1 VRMLTRLS
9 LVLGLL
15 QLISGKGTGCPACD
29 SLQSLWN
36 PDTNKGSCVG
46 NRKDPVKLIINFQQ
60 CICGTQGQYDYQTC
74 TECNLDPEGGVPIDG
89 LNFGPLSLFQAQC
102 SIFSND
108 INTILKPSG
117 LISFVNSIRP
127 DSIVE
132 EIIAEQDILAIEIL
146 AAIKITVTTTVTV
159 ATASGGL
166 KGPTGIN
173 RPGMSIPSP
182 TGRDG
187 VSSVSGS
194 GKISPTS
201 LFGIVALAVSAAIFL

>member
-1 VRMLTRLS
+1 MLTRLS
-9 LVLGLL
+9 LLL
-15 QLISGKGTGCPACD
+15 SLLHLISARGTGCPACD

-46 NRKDPVKLIINFQQ
+46 SRKDPVKLIINFQQ
-60 CICGTQGQYDYQTC
+60 CICGTQGQNNYQNC

-89 LNFGPLSLFQAQC
+89 LNFGPLSLFREQC
-102 SIFSND
+102 SMFSND

-117 LISFVNSIRP
+117 LVPFVYSIRP

-146 AAIKITVTTTVTV
+146 SAITITVTKMGTD
-159 ATASGGL
+159 ATAIGGS

-173 RPGMSIPSP
+173 RTGMSIPSP
-182 TGRDG
+182 TSDGREG
-187 VSSVSGS
+187 VSGVSGS
-194 GKISPTS
+194 GRISPTS